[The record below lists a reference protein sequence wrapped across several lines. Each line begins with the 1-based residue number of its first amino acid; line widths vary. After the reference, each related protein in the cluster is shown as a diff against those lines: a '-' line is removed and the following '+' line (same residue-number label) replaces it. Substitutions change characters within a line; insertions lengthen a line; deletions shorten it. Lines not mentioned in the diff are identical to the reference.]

1 MDIFI
6 PWDNC
11 VNEAGV
17 ATLRCVPVVFQNI
30 VTAALMFAGV
40 AAVFFI
46 IIGGYKFM
54 TSGGDPKAVES
65 ARKTAIY
72 AIIGLV
78 LILMS
83 FAIVQFISIST
94 GVKCINAFSF
104 ENCDTVESNPSAV
117 GDYDIGN
124 TTDRSDNALRADDIQ
139 APNGNNNKDNK
150 NDRNKKDNKKKNGR
164 GGNNNNNNRR

>member
-1 MDIFI
+1 MDIFV

-17 ATLRCVPVVFQNI
+17 ATLRCVPIVFQNI

-46 IIGGYKFM
+46 IISGYKFM
-54 TSGGDPKAVES
+54 TSGGDPKAVEG
-65 ARKTAIY
+65 ARKTATY

-78 LILMS
+78 LILLS

-94 GVKCINAFSF
+94 GVKCINGFSF
-104 ENCDTVESNPSAV
+104 ENCDTAPGTASSA
-117 GDYDIGN
+117 DYDIGN
-124 TTDRSDNALRADDIQ
+124 TTDRSNNTLRADDIE
-139 APNGNNNKDNK
+139 APDSGN
-150 NDRNKKDNKKKNGR
+150 NKKDKKDKKDKKKKGGR
-164 GGNNNNNNRR
+164 NR